1 MEEEGNE
8 EEKINLMEGLSLTKV
23 SDVIDS
29 LIEKEDLKELKILK
43 ERLIKFKEELE
54 KNIIDKKPIEH
65 ESFKKNLYKNLEK
78 TILSEIYIKDP
89 DVRKEKIHKTYV
101 WFFDHIK
108 RWNSLDK
115 IKYRTDKNADEKYK
129 PEEVVSDDIVIKDD
143 EYEQKE
149 FKLHRTDI
157 PGLEPP
163 KERLQEYT
171 TKKIKLPEKFR
182 KNKATMENLRFN
194 VARFHGR
201 VGSANNMIQMK
212 PNKFYSKT
220 GSLWFNPTT
229 IPVNEEYYPIDVR
242 KEVKSAYS
250 FNRPP
255 YEYALLNIEKKIMDA
270 KNNVLKEK
278 RNNEEIKKFMEEAAI
293 AKAKYKGKRE
303 FKFNIDNIVKEYE
316 KNFKINKD
324 AEKIIK
330 ENKIE
335 ENNKDAKIKD
345 FKNINLSYK
354 NLLNSRNNKNSI
366 NDQDNKNIK
375 KISNNIELNR
385 ISSKFPNCFS
395 NINNKIIYTRI
406 KNRNKSVP
414 TTREEIEKEKE
425 KEVEKNNDNEAIIN
439 ENENNEQNKIRN
451 DNIENDLILE
461 KKEDNY
467 KISLN
472 ANKSELFEKIKK
484 DQEQTSKIKYDT
496 VSLNVANDRVFKTR
510 VQSAKMCDVK
520 EIAPKKMDYA
530 KYYVPLSAYDEIN
543 YKTYTKKFILSKSKH
558 NRPKTASEFALRN
571 FTKYENNY
579 LALRQEMIKYYG
591 QEKDSMNKLLYK
603 KLEKEADN
611 KEKEK
616 DKDKDRGKNFN
627 NSTKSMLPN
636 VKRHSINRVM
646 SASDI
651 NIKSDALLF
660 NKTFEQMFERPLE
673 GPPRSIYF
681 LPKHEIGLLKNPFKG
696 KKKKKGKNKKKK
708 F

>member
-1 MEEEGNE
+1 MEEQGNE

-23 SDVIDS
+23 SDAIDS

-54 KNIIDKKPIEH
+54 KKIIDKKPIEH
-65 ESFKKNLYKNLEK
+65 ESFKTNLYRNLEK
-78 TILSEIYIKDP
+78 TILSDIYIKDP

-108 RWNSLDK
+108 KWNSLDK

-129 PEEVVSDDIVIKDD
+129 PEEVANDDIVIKDD
-143 EYEQKE
+143 EYELKE

-182 KNKATMENLRFN
+182 KKKTTMENLRFN

-212 PNKFYSKT
+212 PDKFYSKT
-220 GSLWFNPTT
+220 GNLWFNPTT

-242 KEVKSAYS
+242 KEVKSSYS
-250 FNRPP
+250 LNRPP
-255 YEYALLNIEKKIMDA
+255 YEYALLNVEKKIIDA

-278 RNNEEIKKFMEEAAI
+278 RNKEEIKKFMEEAAI

-316 KNFKINKD
+316 KKFKINKN
-324 AEKIIK
+324 AEKIIQ

-335 ENNKDAKIKD
+335 ENNKNAKIKD

-354 NLLNSRNNKNSI
+354 NLLNSRNNKKSN
-366 NDQDNKNIK
+366 NDEDNKNIK
-375 KISNNIELNR
+375 KSNINIELNR
-385 ISSKFPNCFS
+385 LSSKFPNCFT
-395 NINNKIIYTRI
+395 NINNKMIYTRI

-414 TTREEIEKEKE
+414 INREEIEKELE
-425 KEVEKNNDNEAIIN
+425 IEKNHNNEAIDN
-439 ENENNEQNKIRN
+439 ENNNNEQNEISN
-451 DNIENDLILE
+451 ENIENDLILE
-461 KKEDNY
+461 KKEDKY
-467 KISLN
+467 KISLK

-496 VSLNVANDRVFKTR
+496 VSLNVVNDRVFKTR

-520 EIAPKKMDYA
+520 EIAPKKMDYT

-543 YKTYTKKFILSKSKH
+543 YKTYTKKFILSKSKP

-591 QEKDSMNKLLYK
+591 QEKESMNKLLYK
-603 KLEKEADN
+603 KLEKETDN

-616 DKDKDRGKNFN
+616 DKGNNFN

-636 VKRHSINRVM
+636 VKRHSVNRVM

-651 NIKSDALLF
+651 NIKSDSLLF
-660 NKTFEQMFERPLE
+660 NKTFEQMFERPLD

>member
-1 MEEEGNE
+1 MEEQENE

-43 ERLIKFKEELE
+43 ERLIKFKEDLE
-54 KNIIDKKPIEH
+54 KKIIDKKPIEH
-65 ESFKKNLYKNLEK
+65 ESFKTNLYRNLEK
-78 TILSEIYIKDP
+78 TILSDIYIKDP

-143 EYEQKE
+143 EYELKE

-157 PGLEPP
+157 PDLEPP
-163 KERLQEYT
+163 KERLKEYT
-171 TKKIKLPEKFR
+171 TKKIELPEKFR
-182 KNKATMENLRFN
+182 KNKTTMENLRFN

-212 PNKFYSKT
+212 PDKFYSRT
-220 GSLWFNPTT
+220 GNMWFNPTT

-242 KEVKSAYS
+242 KEVKSSYS
-250 FNRPP
+250 LYRPP
-255 YEYALLNIEKKIMDA
+255 YEYALLNVEKKIMDA
-270 KNNVLKEK
+270 KNKELKEK
-278 RNNEEIKKFMEEAAI
+278 RNKEEIKNFMEEAAI

-303 FKFNIDNIVKEYE
+303 FKFNIDSIVKEYE
-316 KNFKINKD
+316 KKFKINKNAD
-324 AEKIIK
+324 KIIQ

-335 ENNKDAKIKD
+335 ENNKNDKIKD
-345 FKNINLSYK
+345 FKN
-354 NLLNSRNNKNSI
+354 
-366 NDQDNKNIK
+366 
-375 KISNNIELNR
+375 NNIELNR
-385 ISSKFPNCFS
+385 ISTKFPNCFS
-395 NINNKIIYTRI
+395 NNNNKIIYTKI

-414 TTREEIEKEKE
+414 TNREEIEKELE
-425 KEVEKNNDNEAIIN
+425 AEENHNNDIIDN
-439 ENENNEQNKIRN
+439 ENNNNEQNDIKD
-451 DNIENDLILE
+451 DNIENNLISE
-461 KKEDNY
+461 KKEENY
-467 KISLN
+467 KISLKV
-472 ANKSELFEKIKK
+472 NKNELFKQIKK
-484 DQEQTSKIKYDT
+484 DQEETSKIKYDT
-496 VSLNVANDRVFKTR
+496 VSHNFVNDRVFKTR

-520 EIAPKKMDYA
+520 EIAPKKMDYT
-530 KYYVPLSAYDEIN
+530 KYYVPLSAFDEIN
-543 YKTYTKKFILSKSKH
+543 YKTYTKKFILSKSKP
-558 NRPKTASEFALRN
+558 NRPRTASEFALKN
-571 FTKYENNY
+571 FRKYENNY
-579 LALRQEMIKYYG
+579 LALRKEMIKYYG
-591 QEKDSMNKLLYK
+591 QEKDSMNTLLYK
-603 KLEKEADN
+603 KFEKENDN

-627 NSTKSMLPN
+627 NSTKNLLPN

-651 NIKSDALLF
+651 NIKNDGLFF

-673 GPPRSIYF
+673 GPPKSIYF
-681 LPKHEIGLLKNPFKG
+681 LPKHEIGLLKNPFKVI
-696 KKKKKGKNKKKK
+696 KKKKGKNKKKK